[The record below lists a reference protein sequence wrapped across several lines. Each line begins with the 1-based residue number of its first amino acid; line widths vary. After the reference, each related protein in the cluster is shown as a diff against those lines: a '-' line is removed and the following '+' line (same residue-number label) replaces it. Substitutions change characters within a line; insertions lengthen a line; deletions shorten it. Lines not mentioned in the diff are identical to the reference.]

1 MPIWKTF
8 STPSSIAEASY
19 LLKDKTGSACII
31 AGGTDLLLDIQQNRW
46 APVDFM
52 VDITGIPELIKI
64 EIRDGYLFI
73 GSAATMRQISN
84 SPIVRKNAFSLYQAC
99 GMIGGP
105 QVRNVATLGG
115 NVAHGL
121 PAADGTIGL
130 LALDAQVEIA
140 GLNGFRRVPIDQIFI
155 GPGKTNLSGT
165 DLITGFYM
173 PVATS
178 LQASAFGRVMR
189 PQGVALPILN
199 LSIWL
204 EKKTEIAQKIRVA
217 IGPSG
222 PVPKRI
228 KQVED
233 FLTGKSLSDINFDE
247 VNDILTSSISFR
259 TSPRRASAEYRY
271 LICKSL
277 IADVFKK
284 AWDSTA
290 E

>member
-8 STPSSIAEASY
+8 STPESIAEASY
-19 LLKDKTGSACII
+19 LLKDKAGSACLI
-31 AGGTDLLLDIQQNRW
+31 AGGTDLLLDIQQNRRE
-46 APVDFM
+46 PVDFM
-52 VDITGIPELIKI
+52 IDITGISELNKI
-64 EIRDGYLFI
+64 EIREGYLFI
-73 GSAATMRQISN
+73 GSAATMRKISN
-84 SPIVRKNAFSLYQAC
+84 SPLVGKNAFSLYQAC

-140 GLNGFRRVPIDQIFI
+140 GLNGFRRVPIDQLFI
-155 GPGKTNLSGT
+155 CPGKTHLSDT
-165 DLITGFYM
+165 DLITGFYI
-173 PVATS
+173 PVATPH
-178 LQASAFGRVMR
+178 QASAFGRVMR

-199 LSIWL
+199 LSVWL
-204 EKKTEIAQKIRVA
+204 EKKIEIVQKIRVA

-228 KQVED
+228 TQVED

-247 VNDILTSSISFR
+247 VNDILRSTNSFR

-271 LICKSL
+271 LVCKDL
-277 IADVFKK
+277 FADVFKK
-284 AWDSTA
+284 AWVSAA